1 MESFRIIAP
10 RSQLERIVPERLQA
24 TDFIRWG
31 SISTLNEDTTY
42 QNGKLA
48 LPVSVFR
55 KGDPEPHI
63 YPVDAYI
70 RIYSNGTVQLI
81 SKHPLP

>member
-1 MESFRIIAP
+1 MASFRIIAP
-10 RSQLERIVPERLQA
+10 ISQLERIVPDRLQES
-24 TDFIRWG
+24 DFIRRG
-31 SISTLNEDTTY
+31 AISTLNEDTTY

-63 YPVDAYI
+63 YPINAYI